1 MSSAAAHAPTSHAA
15 GPTRTVAG
23 ACNLCEAICG
33 VLFEVQALPA
43 GERIVSVRGNPR
55 DPFSRGHI
63 CPKAVALKDLHEDPD
78 RLRHPMRRVGDT
90 WQRISWDQAFDLVV
104 EGLARVREQHGP
116 NAVAVYQGN
125 PSIHNW
131 GNVTHGPLFFSQLK
145 TRHRFSATSVDQL
158 PHHIAA
164 WWLYGHQLMIPV
176 PDIDRTSFMLIVGGN
191 PLASNGSLMT
201 VPDVRH
207 RLKALRERG
216 GRLVVV
222 DPRRT
227 ETAAVADAHHF
238 ITPGTDAAWL
248 LSLIHT
254 LFDEGLCRPAHLAPL
269 LTQMDELRQAV
280 SPFTAEATAALTG
293 IDAAS
298 TRGIARNLAAAEGA
312 VCYGRMGVSTQAN
325 GVVCQW
331 AIQVINLLTGNVD
344 REGGALL
351 ASPALDLIRLGLVGP
366 GHQGAWHSR
375 VRKAPEF
382 AGELPVAVMAEEML
396 TPGPGQI
403 RALVTSCGNPVL
415 STPNGRQLEQALQG
429 LDFMVSVDFYLNETT
444 RHAHVILP
452 PTCFVEHDHYD
463 VVFWHLAVRNAARYS
478 PAIVAKDPQALHDW
492 QIYAELARRYARRA
506 WALERGGAWSRLQ
519 GMLARGVV
527 GHARPDQLLALGLR
541 RSSQRVRLKTLRDQP
556 DGIDLGPLRPSLVDR
571 LARKGQRIPLLPTP
585 IAAELPRLAALLTPA
600 TTGSGTGLKLIGR
613 RDVRS
618 NNSWMHNSARLVSG
632 KPRCVLWMHPQDAQ
646 ARGLADGQA
655 VAVRSRVGQVHVPL
669 HLTADIMPGTV
680 SLPHG
685 WGHDRPGTA
694 LSVARQHAGASIND
708 LTDDRRTDALS
719 GNAAFSAV
727 PVDVTA
733 ASSAPATPTATAS
746 AAAAA
751 PAAADAVLS

>member
-1 MSSAAAHAPTSHAA
+1 MTSSHDAAPAPA
-15 GPTRTVAG
+15 GSSTRTVTG

-33 VLFEVQALPA
+33 LTFQVETTPQGV
-43 GERIVSVRGNPR
+43 ERITAVRGNER

-78 RLRHPMRRVGDT
+78 RLRLPMKRVGGT
-90 WQRISWDQAFDLVV
+90 WRQIGWDEAFDLVV
-104 EGLARVREQHGP
+104 EGLARVREQHGA

-131 GNVTHGPLFFSQLK
+131 GNVTHGPMFFGQLK

-158 PHHIAA
+158 PHHVAA
-164 WWLYGHQLMIPV
+164 LWLYGHQMRIPI
-176 PDIDRTSFMLIVGGN
+176 PDIDRTRFLLVLGGN

-216 GRLVVV
+216 GRLVVI

-254 LFDEGLCRPAHLAPL
+254 LFDEALVRPGHLAPL
-269 LTQMDELRQAV
+269 LDQLDALRAAV
-280 SPFTAEATAALTG
+280 APFSAEATAPLTG
-293 IDAAS
+293 IEAAT
-298 TRGIARNLAAAEGA
+298 TRALAREMAQADGAA
-312 VCYGRMGVSTQAN
+312 CYGRMGVSTQAH

-344 REGGALL
+344 REGGTLL
-351 ASPALDLIRLGLVGP
+351 ASPAIDLIQLGLMGP
-366 GHQGAWHSR
+366 GHHDAWRSR
-375 VRKAPEF
+375 VRGAPEF
-382 AGELPVAVMAEEML
+382 GGELPVSVMAEEML
-396 TPGPGQI
+396 TPGQGQI

-415 STPNGRQLEQALQG
+415 STPNGRQLDQALQG
-429 LDFMVSVDFYLNETT
+429 LDFMVSIDFYLNETT

-463 VVFWHLAVRNAARYS
+463 LLFWHLSVRNATRYS
-478 PAIVAKDPQALHDW
+478 PAVVQRAPGTLHDW
-492 QIYAELARRYARRA
+492 EIYAELARRYARRA
-506 WALERGGAWSRLQ
+506 WALDGSSTSGRIKGLLTRGLLGRL
-519 GMLARGVV
+519 
-527 GHARPDQLLALGLR
+527 RPDQLLALGLR
-541 RSSQRVRLKTLRDQP
+541 RSRYPVRMKDLRAHP
-556 DGIDLGPLRPSLVDR
+556 EGIDLGPLKPSLADA
-571 LARKGQRIPLLPTP
+571 LARRQRRIALLPQP
-585 IAAELPRLAALLTPA
+585 IARELPVLAGWVATETARLAADGA
-600 TTGSGTGLKLIGR
+600 GATGLRLIGR

-632 KPRCVLWMHPQDAQ
+632 KPRCVLWIHPTDAQ
-646 ARGLADGQA
+646 ARALSEGQT
-655 VAVRSRVGQVHVPL
+655 VQVISRVGQVCVPV
-669 HLTADIMPGTV
+669 HITEDIKPGVV

-685 WGHDRPGTA
+685 WGHDRQGVG
-694 LSVARQHAGASIND
+694 LRVASAHAGASLND
-708 LTDDRRTDALS
+708 LTDDRLTDGLS

-727 PVDVTA
+727 PVEVA
-733 ASSAPATPTATAS
+733 A
-746 AAAAA
+746 
-751 PAAADAVLS
+751 